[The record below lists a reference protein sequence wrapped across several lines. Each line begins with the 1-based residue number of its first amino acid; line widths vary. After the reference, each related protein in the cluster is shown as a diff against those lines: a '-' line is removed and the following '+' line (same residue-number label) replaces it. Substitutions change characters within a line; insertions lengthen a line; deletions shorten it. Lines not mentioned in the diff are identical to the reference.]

1 MADALWSELDHGAI
15 ESAALHG
22 METDDQIR
30 YAHAEIAAQL
40 VRFGTL
46 EAPRE
51 GAPRLVAFKV
61 LGNEDCFGSSWVQ
74 FEIDDQYLARLNE
87 VVNVLR
93 QAGAEKAVAGLDMVE
108 VNLNFNARWRGRQG
122 GFFDETAQ
130 TDICSAVLNVAAI
143 PSGTECP
150 LIMLSARGSL
160 RHGDSRVET
169 APLELAELQALHEF
183 RPSSGTTSW
192 RRPRP

>member
-1 MADALWSELDHGAI
+1 M
-15 ESAALHG
+15 
-22 METDDQIR
+22 
-30 YAHAEIAAQL
+30 
-40 VRFGTL
+40 
-46 EAPRE
+46 
-51 GAPRLVAFKV
+51 
-61 LGNEDCFGSSWVQ
+61 
-74 FEIDDQYLARLNE
+74 
-87 VVNVLR
+87 NVLR

-183 RPSSGTTSW
+183 RPAGEILVFENRCLGNDTPAGAEFL
-192 RRPRP
+192 REIREADEAEQEALQPADRGKAMAG